1 MKNQIAILVAIV
13 IGLIA
18 AVLIYGFISGS
29 TPGGGDGG
37 GEVVIIVAGKN
48 LKPGRALRPGDWDTA
63 AIPRSIYNR
72 AGHVLIRKEQIG
84 AYDGQILTRQYREG
98 MYLSPLTFKSKGSPE
113 DFEVE
118 PGNRAVTIDVDDI
131 SGVAGLIRPK
141 DRVDVVIV
149 QRLSR
154 AISRRRPTGG
164 GPQPP
169 AQKGERLQL
178 TVFRNVLVLATG
190 RQTTTLDI
198 GSVRRGGYET
208 ITFELPDEKALV
220 LSSVQKFAR
229 VTLLLRSKNELP
241 GEDIEVEVDSADLL
255 EALKVLGARNG
266 EAPPGR
272 AD

>member
-18 AVLIYGFISGS
+18 AVLIYGFISKS
-29 TPGGGDGG
+29 ALTAADGG
-37 GEVVIIVAGKN
+37 GEVAIIVARKN

-72 AGHVLIRKEQIG
+72 ASHVLIRKEQIG

-149 QRLSR
+149 QRLRR
-154 AISRRRPTGG
+154 AILRRRPTEG

-178 TVFRNVLVLATG
+178 TVFRNVLVLAAG
-190 RQTTTLDI
+190 RQITTLDI
-198 GSVRRGGYET
+198 GSVRRGGYDT

-220 LSSVQKFAR
+220 LSSVRRFAEI
-229 VTLLLRSKNELP
+229 TLLLRSKNELP
-241 GEDIEVEVDSADLL
+241 GEDIEVEVDSAGLL
-255 EALKVLGARNG
+255 EALKALRAHDG
-266 EAPPGR
+266 EASPDS